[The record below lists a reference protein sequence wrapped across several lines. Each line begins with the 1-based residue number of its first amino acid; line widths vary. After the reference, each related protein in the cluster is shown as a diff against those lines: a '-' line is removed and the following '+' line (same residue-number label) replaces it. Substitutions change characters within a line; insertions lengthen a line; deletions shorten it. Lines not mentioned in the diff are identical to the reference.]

1 MTEPRTPTEPRKP
14 HQPRGTIDPRAAAEK
29 ERANEKLLSLRE
41 ETFEWGEANQA
52 QFFSM
57 KTHMTTLGHNMHE
70 TEWVLWQ
77 GFLAMTLPMLEGIG
91 PERAVMYLKK
101 LQGELKD
108 KTPAQLWEELHPDIE
123 GAGRNASPDM
133 PDGWRF

>member
-1 MTEPRTPTEPRKP
+1 
-14 HQPRGTIDPRAAAEK
+14 
-29 ERANEKLLSLRE
+29 
-41 ETFEWGEANQA
+41 
-52 QFFSM
+52 M

-77 GFLAMTLPMLEGIG
+77 GFLSMTLPMLEGIG

-123 GAGRNASPDM
+123 GAGRNAPPDM
-133 PDGWRF
+133 PEGWRF